1 MKWIKSTLCCDCYTK
16 INLFFYSAQLCAQK
30 IGQPCSI
37 EDARTLNVKF
47 VCRNHFLETD
57 FSTPEKTRLN
67 RGAVP
72 CSSDLSS
79 QEPTPQLPD
88 STLTDLNSLPSLLS
102 PQKNLHVQPP
112 NSTYGRL
119 PMSSSSIQTPL
130 SLLEDSPCTSSQ
142 ICAVKSTPPTASMFA
157 AEDISSPLNL
167 NASDGEF
174 RRMNHPNPSLKPR
187 ARHSLLRELDLA
199 TVSEFTPREKLLYD
213 KIRKKE
219 SALCKLRRKC
229 RKNLK
234 FISDVEVNALTEDIS
249 TSLNAKEI
257 RLLKGIFRNSKCKPK
272 GRRWNFK
279 DKMLALYLFK
289 RNPKSYSFL

>member
-1 MKWIKSTLCCDCYTK
+1 MKWLKSTLCCDCYTK
-16 INLFFYSAQLCAQK
+16 INLFFYSAQLWAEK

-57 FSTPEKTRLN
+57 FTTPEKTRLN

-72 CSSDLSS
+72 CSSDSSS

-112 NSTYGRL
+112 KRTYGRL
-119 PMSSSSIQTPL
+119 PTSSSSIQTPL
-130 SLLEDSPCTSSQ
+130 SILEYSPSTSSQ
-142 ICAVKSTPPTASMFA
+142 ICAVKSIPPPASMFA
-157 AEDISSPLNL
+157 VEDISCPLNL

-174 RRMNHPNPSLKPR
+174 RRINSPNPSSKPR
-187 ARHSLLRELDLA
+187 ARHSLLRELNLA
-199 TVSEFTPREKLLYD
+199 RVSEFTPKEKLLYD
-213 KIRKKE
+213 KIRNKE

-229 RKNLK
+229 RRNLK
-234 FISDVEVNALTEDIS
+234 FMMR
-249 TSLNAKEI
+249 K
-257 RLLKGIFRNSKCKPK
+257 
-272 GRRWNFK
+272 
-279 DKMLALYLFK
+279 
-289 RNPKSYSFL
+289 